1 MDQPI
6 LFCGIGNPGD
16 RFAGTRHNVG
26 FSFVEALAARL
37 SCPLRRR
44 WFRPL
49 VIGGPCESG
58 AGPAAPVVLARPLTY
73 MNRSGDVLPWISRR
87 YHVPPER
94 VCIVVDNIDLA
105 PGEVRMKRRGGAASH
120 NGLRS
125 VSAALGTD
133 EYPRIYFG
141 VGRPDQGGDIVQH
154 VLGEFA
160 PDEQERIDAAIL
172 RTIDV
177 LTGLNG
183 ATVEQMISGVNEIR
197 RPPEE

>member
-1 MDQPI
+1 
-6 LFCGIGNPGD
+6 
-16 RFAGTRHNVG
+16 
-26 FSFVEALAARL
+26 
-37 SCPLRRR
+37 
-44 WFRPL
+44 
-49 VIGGPCESG
+49 
-58 AGPAAPVVLARPLTY
+58 
-73 MNRSGDVLPWISRR
+73 
-87 YHVPPER
+87 
-94 VCIVVDNIDLA
+94 
-105 PGEVRMKRRGGAASH
+105 MKRRGGAASH